1 MFFYHMLTS
10 PPMTLR
16 YLEIDG
22 YKVDESMYDN
32 PDPRMQM
39 MLGSP
44 AQIIWGLE
52 MVVQYGK
59 WFKFSREGK
68 WDKVERF

>member
-1 MFFYHMLTS
+1 MVFYHMLTS

-16 YLEIDG
+16 YPEIDG

-32 PDPRMQM
+32 PDPR
-39 MLGSP
+39 
-44 AQIIWGLE
+44 LE

-59 WFKFSREGK
+59 WFKFFREGK
-68 WDKVERF
+68 WDNVERL